1 MKRKKYWFLFAVLL
15 LSLSSLSPSFD
26 FTHYTKR
33 EPPGDEPVPPEQR
46 PETPEADQGPIQ
58 VGVQLS
64 GAELRKLNELNEQ
77 FMREYGAEVK
87 IVPLE
92 SDDPDGEESLDAFK
106 TQLSLGEGPD
116 ILLTDSHDIKALAV
130 NGYLLPV
137 DASQAVMPDGEAL
150 SGLLTPLQWN
160 GYQWGLPFDIDP
172 YVMVWNGHGKDGSS
186 GELPRSRKEWKQYF
200 GIHTSGAA
208 LSFDLGDPYAFAAA
222 IHLMEG
228 DPSKPD
234 REALDL
240 LLQGVRP
247 ASEITSDEQ
256 QVPGEGSEPSK
267 EPGSLKIGPY
277 SGFAGQDIDGRSL
290 ALAMGNDH
298 PKSPV
303 VRTRCLAVAAQT
315 ESSALA
321 MKWITYMTG
330 KEQQREWSKSA
341 GTLPVLSELYVTSS
355 HLLHDQGIWQKTAV
369 PVQLLLAES
378 EASVLD
384 FGASGS
390 FQTYAGAARNLLSGE
405 ITIEKYLELQPPESK

>member
-33 EPPGDEPVPPEQR
+33 EPPGDEPIPPEQR

-77 FMREYGAEVK
+77 FMQEYGAEVK

-92 SDDPDGEESLDAFK
+92 SNDPDGEESLDSFMM
-106 TQLSLGEGPD
+106 QLSLGEGPD
-116 ILLTDSHDIKALAV
+116 ILLTDSHYIKALAM

-150 SGLLTPLQWN
+150 NGLLTPLQWN

-172 YVMVWNGHGKDGSS
+172 YVMVWNGQGKDEPSKK
-186 GELPRSRKEWKQYF
+186 LPRSRKEWKEYF
-200 GIHTSGAA
+200 GVHTSGAV
-208 LSFDLGDPYAFAAA
+208 LSFDLRDPYAFAAA
-222 IHLMEG
+222 VHLMEG
-228 DPSKPD
+228 DPSSPD
-234 REALDL
+234 RDVLDL
-240 LLQGVRP
+240 LLRGIRP
-247 ASEITSDEQ
+247 ASESMSGEQ
-256 QVPGEGSEPSK
+256 QVPGENSEPSD
-267 EPGSLKIGPY
+267 EPGTVQIGPY
-277 SGFAGQDIDGRSL
+277 SAFVDQDTDGRTL
-290 ALAMGNDH
+290 ALAMGNNH

-321 MKWITYMTG
+321 MKWITYMTE

-355 HLLHDQGIWQKTAV
+355 HLLHDQGIWQKAAV
-369 PVQLLLAES
+369 PVQLLLAEN

-384 FGASGS
+384 FGEPVN
-390 FQTYAGAARNLLSGE
+390 FQSYAESARSLLSGE
-405 ITIEKYLELQPPESK
+405 ITMEKYLELHPPEAK